1 VADLLLVA
9 ASGLAREALTVL
21 RRTAEHTVVGYLDDD
36 PKSVGRELDGVR
48 VLGTI
53 EDAAGYPEVR
63 LLVCAGRGAARSSI
77 VARLTEQGRTEG
89 DFITVIDPDVYVPPT
104 CEIGSG
110 GILLSGV
117 VLTTNVSIGR
127 HVVVMP
133 NVTLT
138 HDVLIESYVT
148 LCAGVSLGGHSW
160 IGEGAYIGMNATVK
174 ENIRVGAYS
183 VLGMGAVLTR
193 ELPPH
198 QTWVGVPAVLHDRSA
213 ATGIAS

>member
-1 VADLLLVA
+1 MA

-21 RRTAEHTVVGYLDDD
+21 RRSREHSVIGYLDDD
-36 PKSVGRELDGVR
+36 PKVVGRQLDGVQ
-48 VLGTI
+48 VLGTV
-53 EDAAGYPEVR
+53 EDAANYPQAR
-63 LLVCAGRGAARSSI
+63 LLLCAGRGVVRASI
-77 VARLTEQGRTEG
+77 ATRLSEQGRSER

-104 CEIGSG
+104 CEISPG
-110 GILLSGV
+110 GILLTGAA
-117 VLTTNVSIGR
+117 LTTNVSVGR

-138 HDVLIESYVT
+138 HDVLIESYAT

-160 IGEGAYIGMNATVK
+160 IGEGAYIGMNAAVK
-174 ENIRVGAYS
+174 ENVRVGAYS

-198 QTWVGVPAVLHDRSA
+198 QTWVGVPAAPHDRST

>member
-1 VADLLLVA
+1 VAELLLVA
-9 ASGLAREALTVL
+9 ASGLAREVLTVL
-21 RRTAEHTVVGYLDDD
+21 RRTGEHTVIGYLDDD
-36 PKSVGRELDGVR
+36 PTAVGRELDGVR

-53 EDAAGYPEVR
+53 EDAASYPEAR
-63 LLVCAGRGAARSSI
+63 LLVCAGRGAARATI
-77 VARLTEQGRTEG
+77 AARLTDQGRTED
-89 DFITVIDPDVYVPPT
+89 DFVTVIDPDVYVPPT
-104 CEIGSG
+104 CEISSG
-110 GILLSGV
+110 GILLTGV

-198 QTWVGVPAVLHDRSA
+198 QTWVGVPAASHDRSA